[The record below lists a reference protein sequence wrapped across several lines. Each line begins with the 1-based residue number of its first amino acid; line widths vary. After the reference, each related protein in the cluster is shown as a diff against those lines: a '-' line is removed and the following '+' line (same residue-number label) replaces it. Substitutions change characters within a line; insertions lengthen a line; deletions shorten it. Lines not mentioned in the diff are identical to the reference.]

1 MRMRT
6 KWHNKERQVSVDEK
20 ANTMAFISWRIAA
33 GLVLNLE
40 NENFQTDTQQQRL
53 NVITEALAF
62 LVSVTDRM
70 VAEQMDADERQE
82 FIVKFATKLAGTF
95 QENSE
100 DLIGRDVD
108 YKKDFINTM
117 NKRLNA
123 YAECSWDDEKDMPG
137 FQYKRDFGDY
147 ITEPMG
153 EKDKKWIT
161 DQVMS
166 IEVFDMMENLKKAKF
181 EMVDGRSTARLAN

>member
-20 ANTMAFISWRIAA
+20 ANTMAFITWRVAA

-40 NENFQTDTQQQRL
+40 NENFQTDTQKQRL
-53 NVITEALAF
+53 DVIREALAF
-62 LVSVTDRM
+62 LVSVTDRL
-70 VAEQMDADERQE
+70 VASQMDAEERQE

-95 QENSE
+95 QENCE

-108 YKKDFINTM
+108 YKKDFIDIM
-117 NKRLNA
+117 NQRLNA
-123 YAECSWDDEKDMPG
+123 YAECPWDDEKDLPG

-147 ITEPMG
+147 ISAQMG
-153 EKDKKWIT
+153 EKDQKWIT

-166 IEVFDMMENLKKAKF
+166 IEVLDMMENLKKAKF
-181 EMVDGRSTARLAN
+181 EMVDGHSTARLG